1 MGPTLA
7 PVAASFW
14 LFGYFWGSWAV
25 AAANLERALGVS
37 HGGFG
42 LILSSGLAGAALSNA
57 AGGTWAERLGTS
69 RLLGGALLVW
79 SVCLLAGAVAPV
91 PALLGLSVVAAVVVG
106 GLVDVVMNVAATAAL
121 SATPG
126 RLVRFH
132 GGFNAGAALGAASTG
147 ALIGAGAGWRW
158 SWAVTAVLAAG
169 LGLYCRRA
177 QLPGAEAGEHTPL
190 RRTLTVLRRERL
202 ILLAAAFA
210 AGAMVEGGV
219 ELWGVLFL
227 RTRVA
232 SGLLV
237 GSAGAVMGY
246 AVAMTARV
254 SLGPLVGRTAP
265 RLGVT
270 IGAATAAAGAAVL
283 VLAPGAWPKAA
294 GLVAAAG
301 GISLCWPLL
310 LAAAGAG
317 RRRPGVVVGAV
328 SALGYTGM
336 VVGPS
341 VVGWMAQLWGLRAG
355 LLFLAGAAVFVA
367 AAPLLSPATR
377 RTEGYGATTTGP
389 VEA

>member
-25 AAANLERALGVS
+25 AAANLEGALGVS

-57 AGGTWAERLGTS
+57 AGGTWAERMGTS
-69 RLLGGALLVW
+69 RLLGGALLAW
-79 SVCLLAGAVAPV
+79 SICLLAGAVAPV
-91 PALLGLSVVAAVVVG
+91 PALLGLSVVLSIVLG

-158 SWAVTAVLAAG
+158 SWAVTAILAAG

-177 QLPGAEAGEHTPL
+177 ELPGAEAGEHASL
-190 RRTLTVLRRERL
+190 KRTLTVLRRERL
-202 ILLAAAFA
+202 ILLACAFA

-227 RTRVA
+227 RTRLS

-237 GSAGAVMGY
+237 GAGGAV
-246 AVAMTARV
+246 VAYLVAAAARTALGPRV
-254 SLGPLVGRTAP
+254 GSLGAAR
-265 RLGVT
+265 GV
-270 IGAATAAAGAAVL
+270 AAGAGLCAAGVAVMAG
-283 VLAPGAWPKAA
+283 APGP
-294 GLVAAAG
+294 LVAAAG
-301 GISLCWPLL
+301 LVVAAGGISMCWPLL
-310 LAAAGAG
+310 VALTTAG
-317 RRRPGVVVGAV
+317 RPRPGVVVGAV
-328 SALGYTGM
+328 TAVGYLGF
-336 VVGPS
+336 VVGPA
-341 VVGWMAQLWGLRAG
+341 VVGAVSEGLGLRAG
-355 LLFLAGAAVFVA
+355 LGLLA
-367 AAPLLSPATR
+367 AAAAGVSAVGWR
-377 RTEGYGATTTGP
+377 RRAQPVHVAPQEGQVRRP
-389 VEA
+389 